1 MMEGPVICCPRFPRY
16 TFLQAEACFCLG
28 RKFRSS
34 PRDVARNFRLNQ
46 RSWTDFSGLLQNFW
60 ILWTESI
67 SHVDFSKANSLLH
80 FDISKKKKKEISIY
94 DRIVNVISTCL
105 ERADNIFHRE
115 PIKRKNKKKCERV
128 SHEISTRE
136 NSSHESRL
144 SLPHSRGQL
153 FNKLVVSIG
162 DTSDNLFSEGGH
174 RYLIHRARRA
184 FGKCLWLPLSNK
196 NARPERRLE
205 KRDDLSYLCVE
216 IGIRLRSKKSARGT
230 RVGGKKDDWPN
241 EIIDHRASPRYWK
254 SVLPVGRPTI
264 SLNFY
269 LYAER
274 IIPLSFN

>member
-1 MMEGPVICCPRFPRY
+1 MRERGRRRIDLSMTSTEWIPILERLVMMEGPVICCPHFPRY

-105 ERADNIFHRE
+105 ERAGNIFHRE
-115 PIKRKNKKKCERV
+115 PIKRKNKKCERV

-136 NSSHESRL
+136 KLFPRISSL
-144 SLPHSRGQL
+144 SPPLPR
-153 FNKLVVSIG
+153 
-162 DTSDNLFSEGGH
+162 T
-174 RYLIHRARRA
+174 A
-184 FGKCLWLPLSNK
+184 F
-196 NARPERRLE
+196 
-205 KRDDLSYLCVE
+205 
-216 IGIRLRSKKSARGT
+216 
-230 RVGGKKDDWPN
+230 
-241 EIIDHRASPRYWK
+241 
-254 SVLPVGRPTI
+254 
-264 SLNFY
+264 
-269 LYAER
+269 
-274 IIPLSFN
+274 